1 METQLKLMELEKSIR
16 EYPKRSKKILKNDML
31 KIEIQ
36 QINNLNDKIKFII
49 KAIEETGEIIDEFYD
64 EETVWSNFQYNIST
78 QT

>member
-1 METQLKLMELEKSIR
+1 MKLKLACFEDDPIRIEGFVETQLKLMELEKSVR

-49 KAIEETGEIIDEFYD
+49 KAIEETGEIID
-64 EETVWSNFQYNIST
+64 
-78 QT
+78 